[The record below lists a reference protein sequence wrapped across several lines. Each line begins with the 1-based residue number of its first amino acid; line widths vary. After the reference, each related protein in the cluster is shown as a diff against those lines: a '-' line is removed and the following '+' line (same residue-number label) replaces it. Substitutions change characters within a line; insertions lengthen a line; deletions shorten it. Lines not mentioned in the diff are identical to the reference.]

1 MNTPAILLIYSKRI
15 SAFDWMQ
22 FLVLTA
28 STLQI
33 ASAVKPA
40 PAVSGGSSFRFVPG
54 VIILPPVNSQA
65 ISPVI
70 CHQPFI
76 LRKRHC

>member
-1 MNTPAILLIYSKRI
+1 MKTPAILLIYSKCV

-28 STLQI
+28 STLQTSSAAQT

-40 PAVSGGSSFRFVPG
+40 PAVSAGSSFRFVPR
-54 VIILPPVNSQA
+54 VIILPTVNSQA
-65 ISPVI
+65 ISPVV
-70 CHQPFI
+70 CH
-76 LRKRHC
+76 